1 MIIKTLLQTSI
12 LSICFILLIGCKE
25 ERPEGVLD
33 KGTMT
38 NIIIDVYIGEGKV
51 SALNVKRDSSLR
63 VFEAYEQLIYDKYAI
78 EKSDYKQSVSYYYD
92 NPEQLDEIYEAVMDS
107 LNVRE
112 QKLKEEKEAEDKAK
126 DEAVGKTKDESEEEK
141 SEEGKSNNE

>member
-1 MIIKTLLQTSI
+1 MIYKSLLQTSI
-12 LSICFILLIGCKE
+12 FSICFIALVACKE
-25 ERPEGVLD
+25 DRPEGILD

-51 SALNVKRDSSLR
+51 SALNVKRDSSLV
-63 VFEAYEQLIYDKYAI
+63 VFEAYEKLIYSKYAV
-78 EKSDYKQSVSYYYD
+78 EKETYKNSLSYYYS

-112 QKLKEEKEAEDKAK
+112 QKLKEDKEAADKKNETPAEKK
-126 DEAVGKTKDESEEEK
+126 DNDDQSES
-141 SEEGKSNNE
+141 N